1 MTRLKGHVGI
11 VVAGVVLAVLAALSI
26 LAVLPGMAEAQEEAE
41 AQEDMGPTVS
51 VEAEQNSTTTDDE
64 KGASATTRFV
74 VEPGDSLWSISEE
87 HIGPGA
93 TPEQIA
99 YEVERIFELNR
110 DQIGENPNLI
120 FPGQKFFLVSAAPGG
135 AAAAPEQPVA
145 VAEQQAPEPIVV
157 ESERVSDS
165 PAAEDAAIENVVP
178 EDGVSEGAVSEDA
191 ISAALPSRDQ
201 NDEQAESAPAE
212 STPAESTPAEST
224 PAESAPAE
232 SLPAESLPAESAAP
246 ATTAGSIGDSV
257 LEAYNSLN
265 GERPLLGVGILAL
278 TLIVALLMAWRL
290 PMRRNVEDPQA
301 WGIPQQQYYE
311 NYAPAEAP
319 RQAPPETAIGPEGE
333 PSGSASGSASG
344 AASGPPPEEAPREP
358 SVNSNSTSPAAN
370 GAEEDVVAEGNGA
383 MAEGNGAAASSPEGE
398 RLRRIR
404 HLKRISQG
412 RSPSGWRG
420 G

>member
-1 MTRLKGHVGI
+1 
-11 VVAGVVLAVLAALSI
+11 
-26 LAVLPGMAEAQEEAE
+26 MAEAQEEAE
-41 AQEDMGPTVS
+41 AQEDMGPTAS
-51 VEAEQNSTTTDDE
+51 VEAEQNSTTDDE
-64 KGASATTRFV
+64 KGASATPRLV

-120 FPGQKFFLVSAAPGG
+120 FPGQEFFLVSAAPGG

-145 VAEQQAPEPIVV
+145 VTEQQQAPEPIVV
-157 ESERVSDS
+157 ESEGVSDS

-191 ISAALPSRDQ
+191 IPAAPPTRDQ
-201 NDEQAESAPAE
+201 TDEQAESAPAESVTAESAPAE
-212 STPAESTPAEST
+212 STPAES
-224 PAESAPAE
+224 
-232 SLPAESLPAESAAP
+232 AAP
-246 ATTAGSIGDSV
+246 ATTAESIGDSV
-257 LEAYNSLN
+257 LEAYNNLK
-265 GERPLLGVGILAL
+265 GERRLLGVGILAL

-290 PMRRNVEDPQA
+290 PMRRNIEGSQV
-301 WGIPQQQYYE
+301 WGIPQQYYE

-319 RQAPPETAIGPEGE
+319 RQAPPETARGPEGE
-333 PSGSASGSASG
+333 PSDAASTT
-344 AASGPPPEEAPREP
+344 ASGPPPEESQREP
-358 SVNSNSTSPAAN
+358 SVNSNGTSPAAN
-370 GAEEDVVAEGNGA
+370 GAEEDVL
-383 MAEGNGAAASSPEGE
+383 AEGNGAAASSPDRE

-404 HLKRISQG
+404 HLRKISQR

>member
-1 MTRLKGHVGI
+1 
-11 VVAGVVLAVLAALSI
+11 
-26 LAVLPGMAEAQEEAE
+26 MAEAQEEAE
-41 AQEDMGPTVS
+41 AQEDMGPTAS
-51 VEAEQNSTTTDDE
+51 VEAEQNSTTDDE
-64 KGASATTRFV
+64 KGASATTRLV

-120 FPGQKFFLVSAAPGG
+120 FPGQEFFLVSAAPGG

-145 VAEQQAPEPIVV
+145 VAEQQQAPTPIVV
-157 ESERVSDS
+157 ESEGVSDS
-165 PAAEDAAIENVVP
+165 PAAEDAAIEDVVP

-191 ISAALPSRDQ
+191 IPTALPSRDQ
-201 NDEQAESAPAE
+201 TDEQAESAPAE
-212 STPAESTPAEST
+212 SVT
-224 PAESAPAE
+224 AESAPAE
-232 SLPAESLPAESAAP
+232 STPAESAAP

-257 LEAYNSLN
+257 LEAYNNLK
-265 GERPLLGVGILAL
+265 GERRLLGVGILAL

-319 RQAPPETAIGPEGE
+319 LEAPPETARGPEGE
-333 PSGSASGSASG
+333 PNGAANGAASG
-344 AASGPPPEEAPREP
+344 AASGPPPEEATPEP
-358 SVNSNSTSPAAN
+358 SVSSNSTSPAAN
-370 GAEEDVVAEGNGA
+370 GAEEDVVAESSDV
-383 MAEGNGAAASSPEGE
+383 AEGGAVAASSPDRE

-404 HLKRISQG
+404 HLRRISQR

>member
-1 MTRLKGHVGI
+1 
-11 VVAGVVLAVLAALSI
+11 
-26 LAVLPGMAEAQEEAE
+26 
-41 AQEDMGPTVS
+41 
-51 VEAEQNSTTTDDE
+51 
-64 KGASATTRFV
+64 V

-93 TPEQIA
+93 PPEQIA

-120 FPGQKFFLVSAAPGG
+120 FPGQEFFLVSAAPGG

-157 ESERVSDS
+157 ESDTPSDS

-191 ISAALPSRDQ
+191 IPAALPSRDQ
-201 NDEQAESAPAE
+201 TDERAESA
-212 STPAESTPAEST
+212 

-232 SLPAESLPAESAAP
+232 SAPAESAPAESVPAESAAP

-257 LEAYNSLN
+257 LEAYNNLK
-265 GERPLLGVGILAL
+265 GERRLLGVGILAL

-319 RQAPPETAIGPEGE
+319 RQAPPETARGPEGE
-333 PSGSASGSASG
+333 PNGAASG
-344 AASGPPPEEAPREP
+344 AASGPPPEEATPEP
-358 SVNSNSTSPAAN
+358 SVSSNSTSPAAN
-370 GAEEDVVAEGNGA
+370 GAEEDVL
-383 MAEGNGAAASSPEGE
+383 AEGNGAAASSPERE

-404 HLKRISQG
+404 HLRRISQR

>member
-1 MTRLKGHVGI
+1 
-11 VVAGVVLAVLAALSI
+11 
-26 LAVLPGMAEAQEEAE
+26 MAEAQEEAE

-51 VEAEQNSTTTDDE
+51 VEAEQNSTTDDE
-64 KGASATTRFV
+64 KGASATTRLV

-93 TPEQIA
+93 PPEQIA
-99 YEVERIFELNR
+99 YEVERIYELNR

-120 FPGQKFFLVSAAPGG
+120 FPGQEFFLVSAAPGG

-145 VAEQQAPEPIVV
+145 VTEQQQAPEPIVV
-157 ESERVSDS
+157 ESEGVSDS
-165 PAAEDAAIENVVP
+165 SAAEDAAIENVVP

-191 ISAALPSRDQ
+191 ILAAPPTRDQ
-201 NDEQAESAPAE
+201 AE
-212 STPAESTPAEST
+212 STPAES
-224 PAESAPAE
+224 
-232 SLPAESLPAESAAP
+232 ESAAP

-257 LEAYNSLN
+257 LEAYNTLK
-265 GERPLLGVGILAL
+265 GERRLLGVGILAL

-319 RQAPPETAIGPEGE
+319 RQAPPETARGPEGE
-333 PSGSASGSASG
+333 PNGAASG
-344 AASGPPPEEAPREP
+344 AASGPPPEESQREP
-358 SVNSNSTSPAAN
+358 SVNSNGTSPAAN
-370 GAEEDVVAEGNGA
+370 GAEEDVL
-383 MAEGNGAAASSPEGE
+383 AEGNGAAASSPDRE
-398 RLRRIR
+398 RLRRVR
-404 HLKRISQG
+404 HLRRISQR
-412 RSPSGWRG
+412 RSPSDWRG

>member
-1 MTRLKGHVGI
+1 
-11 VVAGVVLAVLAALSI
+11 
-26 LAVLPGMAEAQEEAE
+26 MAEAQEHT
-41 AQEDMGPTVS
+41 GPTAS
-51 VEAEQNSTTTDDE
+51 VEAEQNSTTDDENDDE
-64 KGASATTRFV
+64 KGASATPRLV
-74 VEPGDSLWSISEE
+74 VEPGDSLWSISEK
-87 HIGPGA
+87 HLGPGA

-178 EDGVSEGAVSEDA
+178 EDGVSEGAVSEGAVSEDA

-201 NDEQAESAPAE
+201 TDEQAESAPAE
-212 STPAESTPAEST
+212 SA

-232 SLPAESLPAESAAP
+232 STPTESAAP

-257 LEAYNSLN
+257 LEALNSLK
-265 GERPLLGVGILAL
+265 GERRLLGVGILAL

-290 PMRRNVEDPQA
+290 PESLKANRAARR
-301 WGIPQQQYYE
+301 
-311 NYAPAEAP
+311 
-319 RQAPPETAIGPEGE
+319 
-333 PSGSASGSASG
+333 
-344 AASGPPPEEAPREP
+344 AARHR
-358 SVNSNSTSPAAN
+358 
-370 GAEEDVVAEGNGA
+370 DR
-383 MAEGNGAAASSPEGE
+383 
-398 RLRRIR
+398 RLRRP
-404 HLKRISQG
+404 HE
-412 RSPSGWRG
+412 SPA
-420 G
+420 

>member
-1 MTRLKGHVGI
+1 LSTTRLKGHVGI

-41 AQEDMGPTVS
+41 AQEDTGPTAS
-51 VEAEQNSTTTDDE
+51 VEAEQNSTTDDE
-64 KGASATTRFV
+64 KGASATPRLV

-120 FPGQKFFLVSAAPGG
+120 FPGQEFFLVSAAPGG
-135 AAAAPEQPVA
+135 AAAAPEQPIA
-145 VAEQQAPEPIVV
+145 VAEQQQAPTPIVV
-157 ESERVSDS
+157 ESEGVSDS

-191 ISAALPSRDQ
+191 IPAALPSRDQ
-201 NDEQAESAPAE
+201 TDEQAESAPAE
-212 STPAESTPAEST
+212 SA

-232 SLPAESLPAESAAP
+232 STPAESAAP

-257 LEAYNSLN
+257 LEAYNNLK
-265 GERPLLGVGILAL
+265 GDRRLLGVGILAL

-319 RQAPPETAIGPEGE
+319 RQAPPETAGGSEGE
-333 PSGSASGSASG
+333 PNGAASG
-344 AASGPPPEEAPREP
+344 AASGVASGPPPEEAPREP
-358 SVNSNSTSPAAN
+358 SVNSTSPAAN
-370 GAEEDVVAEGNGA
+370 GAEEDVVAESSDV
-383 MAEGNGAAASSPEGE
+383 AEGAAVAASDPGQE
-398 RLRRIR
+398 RLKRVRHLRRI
-404 HLKRISQG
+404 SQR

-420 G
+420 GQR

>member
-1 MTRLKGHVGI
+1 LSTTRLKGHVGI

-26 LAVLPGMAEAQEEAE
+26 LAVLPGMAEAQEEAQ
-41 AQEDMGPTVS
+41 AQEDTGPTAS
-51 VEAEQNSTTTDDE
+51 VEAEQNSTTDDE
-64 KGASATTRFV
+64 KGASATPRLV

-87 HIGPGA
+87 HIGLGA

-120 FPGQKFFLVSAAPGG
+120 FPGQEFFLVSAAPGG

-145 VAEQQAPEPIVV
+145 VAEQQQAPEPIVV
-157 ESERVSDS
+157 ESEGVSDS
-165 PAAEDAAIENVVP
+165 PAAENAAIENVVP

-191 ISAALPSRDQ
+191 IPTALPSRDQ
-201 NDEQAESAPAE
+201 TDEQAESAPAESVTAESAPAESAPAE
-212 STPAESTPAEST
+212 STPAES
-224 PAESAPAE
+224 
-232 SLPAESLPAESAAP
+232 AAP
-246 ATTAGSIGDSV
+246 ATTAESIGDSV
-257 LEAYNSLN
+257 LEAYNNLK
-265 GERPLLGVGILAL
+265 GERRLLGVGILAL

-290 PMRRNVEDPQA
+290 PMRRNVENPQA

-319 RQAPPETAIGPEGE
+319 RQAPPETARGPEGE
-333 PSGSASGSASG
+333 PNGAASG

-358 SVNSNSTSPAAN
+358 SVNSTSPAAN
-370 GAEEDVVAEGNGA
+370 GAEEDVVAESSDV
-383 MAEGNGAAASSPEGE
+383 AEGGAVAASDPGQQ
-398 RLRRIR
+398 RLKRVRHLRRI
-404 HLKRISQG
+404 SQR

>member
-1 MTRLKGHVGI
+1 LSTTRLKGHVGI
-11 VVAGVVLAVLAALSI
+11 VIAGVVLAVLAALSI
-26 LAVLPGMAEAQEEAE
+26 LAVLPGVAEAQEEAE
-41 AQEDMGPTVS
+41 TQEDMGPTAS
-51 VEAEQNSTTTDDE
+51 VEAEQNSTTDDE
-64 KGASATTRFV
+64 KGASATTRLV

-99 YEVERIFELNR
+99 YEVEKIFELNR

-120 FPGQKFFLVSAAPGG
+120 FPGQEFFLVSAAPGG

-145 VAEQQAPEPIVV
+145 VAEQQQAPEPIVV
-157 ESERVSDS
+157 ESEGVSDS

-191 ISAALPSRDQ
+191 IPAAPPTRDQ
-201 NDEQAESAPAE
+201 ADEQAESAPAE
-212 STPAESTPAEST
+212 SA

-232 SLPAESLPAESAAP
+232 SAPAESAPAESVPAESAAP

-257 LEAYNSLN
+257 LEAYNNLK
-265 GERPLLGVGILAL
+265 GERRLLGVGILAL
-278 TLIVALLMAWRL
+278 TLIVAILMAWRL

-319 RQAPPETAIGPEGE
+319 RQASPETARGPEGE
-333 PSGSASGSASG
+333 PNGAASG
-344 AASGPPPEEAPREP
+344 AASGPPSEESQREP
-358 SVNSNSTSPAAN
+358 SVNSNGTSPAAN
-370 GAEEDVVAEGNGA
+370 GAEEDVVAEGTA
-383 MAEGNGAAASSPEGE
+383 VAASSPDRE

-404 HLKRISQG
+404 HLRRISQR
-412 RSPSGWRG
+412 RSPSDWRG

>member
-1 MTRLKGHVGI
+1 LSTTRLKGHVGI
-11 VVAGVVLAVLAALSI
+11 VIAGVVLAVLAALSI
-26 LAVLPGMAEAQEEAE
+26 LAVLPGVAEAQEEAE
-41 AQEDMGPTVS
+41 AQEDMGPTAS
-51 VEAEQNSTTTDDE
+51 VEAEQNSTTDDE
-64 KGASATTRFV
+64 KGASATTRLV

-120 FPGQKFFLVSAAPGG
+120 FPGQEFFLVSAAPGS

-145 VAEQQAPEPIVV
+145 VAEQQQAPEPIVV
-157 ESERVSDS
+157 ESEGVSDS
-165 PAAEDAAIENVVP
+165 PAAENAAIESVVP
-178 EDGVSEGAVSEDA
+178 EDVVSEGAVSEDA
-191 ISAALPSRDQ
+191 IPVATPSRDQ
-201 NDEQAESAPAE
+201 TDEQAESAPAE
-212 STPAESTPAEST
+212 S
-224 PAESAPAE
+224 APAE
-232 SLPAESLPAESAAP
+232 SVTAESAAP

-257 LEAYNSLN
+257 LEAYNNLK
-265 GERPLLGVGILAL
+265 GERRLLGVGILAL

-319 RQAPPETAIGPEGE
+319 RQAPPETARGPEGE
-333 PSGSASGSASG
+333 PNGAASG
-344 AASGPPPEEAPREP
+344 AASGPPPEESQREP
-358 SVNSNSTSPAAN
+358 SVNSNGTSPAAN
-370 GAEEDVVAEGNGA
+370 GAEEDVVAESSDV
-383 MAEGNGAAASSPEGE
+383 AEGTAVAASDPGQE
-398 RLRRIR
+398 RLKRVRHLRRISR
-404 HLKRISQG
+404 R
-412 RSPSGWRG
+412 RSPSDWRG

>member
-1 MTRLKGHVGI
+1 
-11 VVAGVVLAVLAALSI
+11 
-26 LAVLPGMAEAQEEAE
+26 MAEAQEEAE

-51 VEAEQNSTTTDDE
+51 VEAEQNSTTDDE

-120 FPGQKFFLVSAAPGG
+120 FPGQEFFLVSAAPGG

-145 VAEQQAPEPIVV
+145 VAEQQAPEPIVD
-157 ESERVSDS
+157 ESEGVSDS
-165 PAAEDAAIENVVP
+165 PAAENAVSVFEDVVP

-191 ISAALPSRDQ
+191 IPAALPSRDQ
-201 NDEQAESAPAE
+201 TDEQAESAPAE
-212 STPAESTPAEST
+212 SAPAEST
-224 PAESAPAE
+224 
-232 SLPAESLPAESAAP
+232 PAESAAP

-257 LEAYNSLN
+257 LEALNSLK
-265 GERPLLGVGILAL
+265 GERRLLGVGILAL

-319 RQAPPETAIGPEGE
+319 RQAPPETARGPEGE
-333 PSGSASGSASG
+333 LNGAASG
-344 AASGPPPEEAPREP
+344 AASGPLPEESQREP
-358 SVNSNSTSPAAN
+358 SVNSN
-370 GAEEDVVAEGNGA
+370 D
-383 MAEGNGAAASSPEGE
+383 
-398 RLRRIR
+398 
-404 HLKRISQG
+404 
-412 RSPSGWRG
+412 
-420 G
+420 

>member
-1 MTRLKGHVGI
+1 LSTTRLKGHVGI

-51 VEAEQNSTTTDDE
+51 VEAEQNSTTDDE

-120 FPGQKFFLVSAAPGG
+120 FPGQEFFLVSAAPGG

-157 ESERVSDS
+157 ESEGVSDS

-191 ISAALPSRDQ
+191 IPTALPSRDQ
-201 NDEQAESAPAE
+201 TDEQAESAPAESVTAESAPAE
-212 STPAESTPAEST
+212 STPAEST
-224 PAESAPAE
+224 
-232 SLPAESLPAESAAP
+232 P

-257 LEAYNSLN
+257 LEAYNNLK
-265 GERPLLGVGILAL
+265 GERRLLGVGILAL

-290 PMRRNVEDPQA
+290 PMRRNVEGPQA

-319 RQAPPETAIGPEGE
+319 RQAPPETARGPEGE
-333 PSGSASGSASG
+333 PNGAASG
-344 AASGPPPEEAPREP
+344 AASGPPPEESQREP
-358 SVNSNSTSPAAN
+358 SVNSNGTSPAAN
-370 GAEEDVVAEGNGA
+370 GAEEDVL
-383 MAEGNGAAASSPEGE
+383 AEGNGAAASSPERE

-404 HLKRISQG
+404 HLRRISQR

>member
-1 MTRLKGHVGI
+1 MSTTRLKGHVGI

-41 AQEDMGPTVS
+41 AQEHTGPTAS
-51 VEAEQNSTTTDDE
+51 VEAEQNSTTDDE
-64 KGASATTRFV
+64 KGASATPRLV
-74 VEPGDSLWSISEE
+74 VEPGDSLWSISEK

-120 FPGQKFFLVSAAPGG
+120 FPGQEFFLVSAAPGG

-145 VAEQQAPEPIVV
+145 VAEQQQAPTPIVV
-157 ESERVSDS
+157 ESEGVSDS
-165 PAAEDAAIENVVP
+165 PAAENAAIEDVVP

-191 ISAALPSRDQ
+191 IPAALPSRDQ
-201 NDEQAESAPAE
+201 TDEQAESAPAE
-212 STPAESTPAEST
+212 SA

-232 SLPAESLPAESAAP
+232 STPTESAAP

-257 LEAYNSLN
+257 LEALNSLK
-265 GERPLLGVGILAL
+265 GERRLLGVGILAL

-319 RQAPPETAIGPEGE
+319 RQAPPETAREPEGE
-333 PSGSASGSASG
+333 PSGAASG

>member
-1 MTRLKGHVGI
+1 

-41 AQEDMGPTVS
+41 AQGHTGLTAS
-51 VEAEQNSTTTDDE
+51 VEAEQNSTTDYE

-87 HIGPGA
+87 HIDPGA

-99 YEVERIFELNR
+99 YEVERIYELNR

-120 FPGQKFFLVSAAPGG
+120 FPGQEFFLVSPAPGG
-135 AAAAPEQPVA
+135 AASAPEQPVA
-145 VAEQQAPEPIVV
+145 VAEQQQAPEPIVV
-157 ESERVSDS
+157 ESEGVSDS
-165 PAAEDAAIENVVP
+165 PAAGDAAIENVVP
-178 EDGVSEGAVSEDA
+178 EEGVPEGAVSEDA
-191 ISAALPSRDQ
+191 IPAAPPTRDQ
-201 NDEQAESAPAE
+201 TDEQAQSAPAESVTAESAPAE
-212 STPAESTPAEST
+212 ST
-224 PAESAPAE
+224 
-232 SLPAESLPAESAAP
+232 PAESAAP

-257 LEAYNSLN
+257 LEALN
-265 GERPLLGVGILAL
+265 NLKVERRLLGVGILAL
-278 TLIVALLMAWRL
+278 TLIVAILMAWRL
-290 PMRRNVEDPQA
+290 PMRRNVEDLQA
-301 WGIPQQQYYE
+301 WGVPQQQYYE

-319 RQAPPETAIGPEGE
+319 RQAPPETAREPAGGLEGE
-333 PSGSASGSASG
+333 PSG

-358 SVNSNSTSPAAN
+358 SVSSNSTSPAAS
-370 GAEEDVVAEGNGA
+370 GAEEDVLAEGNGA

-404 HLKRISQG
+404 HLRRISQR

>member
-1 MTRLKGHVGI
+1 
-11 VVAGVVLAVLAALSI
+11 
-26 LAVLPGMAEAQEEAE
+26 
-41 AQEDMGPTVS
+41 
-51 VEAEQNSTTTDDE
+51 
-64 KGASATTRFV
+64 V

-93 TPEQIA
+93 TPEQVA

-120 FPGQKFFLVSAAPGG
+120 FPGQEFFLVSAAPGG

-145 VAEQQAPEPIVV
+145 VAEQQQAPEPIVV
-157 ESERVSDS
+157 ESEGVFDS
-165 PAAEDAAIENVVP
+165 PAAEGAAIENVVP
-178 EDGVSEGAVSEDA
+178 EDDVSEGAVSEDA
-191 ISAALPSRDQ
+191 IPAATPSRNQ
-201 NDEQAESAPAE
+201 TDEQAESAPAE
-212 STPAESTPAEST
+212 SA

-232 SLPAESLPAESAAP
+232 SAPAESAPAESVPAESAAP

-257 LEAYNSLN
+257 LEAYNNLK
-265 GERPLLGVGILAL
+265 GERRLLGVGILAL

-319 RQAPPETAIGPEGE
+319 RQAPPETARGPEGE
-333 PSGSASGSASG
+333 PNGAASG
-344 AASGPPPEEAPREP
+344 AASGPPPEESQREP
-358 SVNSNSTSPAAN
+358 SVNSNDTSPAAN
-370 GAEEDVVAEGNGA
+370 GAEEDVVAEGTA
-383 MAEGNGAAASSPEGE
+383 VAASSPDRE

-404 HLKRISQG
+404 HLRRIRQR
-412 RSPSGWRG
+412 RSSSEWRG

>member
-1 MTRLKGHVGI
+1 
-11 VVAGVVLAVLAALSI
+11 
-26 LAVLPGMAEAQEEAE
+26 
-41 AQEDMGPTVS
+41 
-51 VEAEQNSTTTDDE
+51 
-64 KGASATTRFV
+64 V

-93 TPEQIA
+93 PPEQIA

-120 FPGQKFFLVSAAPGG
+120 FPGQEFFLVSAAPGG

-157 ESERVSDS
+157 ESDTPSDS

-191 ISAALPSRDQ
+191 IPAALPSRDQ
-201 NDEQAESAPAE
+201 TDERAESAPAESAPAESAPAE
-212 STPAESTPAEST
+212 ST
-224 PAESAPAE
+224 
-232 SLPAESLPAESAAP
+232 PAESAAP

-257 LEAYNSLN
+257 LEAYNNLK
-265 GERPLLGVGILAL
+265 GDRRLLGVGILAL

-319 RQAPPETAIGPEGE
+319 RQAPPETARGPEGE
-333 PSGSASGSASG
+333 PNGAASG
-344 AASGPPPEEAPREP
+344 AASGPPPEESQREP
-358 SVNSNSTSPAAN
+358 SVNSNDTSPAAN
-370 GAEEDVVAEGNGA
+370 GAEEDVVAEGTA
-383 MAEGNGAAASSPEGE
+383 VAASSPDRE

-404 HLKRISQG
+404 HLRRISQR
-412 RSPSGWRG
+412 RSPSEWRG

>member
-1 MTRLKGHVGI
+1 
-11 VVAGVVLAVLAALSI
+11 
-26 LAVLPGMAEAQEEAE
+26 MAEAQEEAE
-41 AQEDMGPTVS
+41 AQEDTGPTAS
-51 VEAEQNSTTTDDE
+51 VEAEQNSTTDDE
-64 KGASATTRFV
+64 KGASATPRLV

-93 TPEQIA
+93 PPEQIA

-120 FPGQKFFLVSAAPGG
+120 FPGQEFFLVSAAPGG

-145 VAEQQAPEPIVV
+145 VAEQQQAPEPIVV
-157 ESERVSDS
+157 ESEGVSDS
-165 PAAEDAAIENVVP
+165 LAAPAAEDAAIENVVP
-178 EDGVSEGAVSEDA
+178 EEGVSEGAVSEDA
-191 ISAALPSRDQ
+191 IPAAPPTRDQ
-201 NDEQAESAPAE
+201 TDEQAESAPAESAPAESAPAE
-212 STPAESTPAEST
+212 STPAES
-224 PAESAPAE
+224 
-232 SLPAESLPAESAAP
+232 AAP
-246 ATTAGSIGDSV
+246 ATTAGTIGDSV
-257 LEAYNSLN
+257 LEALN
-265 GERPLLGVGILAL
+265 NLKGDRRLLGMGILAL

-319 RQAPPETAIGPEGE
+319 RQAPPETARGPEGE
-333 PSGSASGSASG
+333 PNGAASG
-344 AASGPPPEEAPREP
+344 AASGPPPEEATPEP
-358 SVNSNSTSPAAN
+358 SVVSSNSTSPAAS
-370 GAEEDVVAEGNGA
+370 GAEEDVLAEANGA
-383 MAEGNGAAASSPEGE
+383 MAEGNGAAASSPDQE

-404 HLKRISQG
+404 HLRRISQR

>member
-1 MTRLKGHVGI
+1 LSTTRLKGHVGI
-11 VVAGVVLAVLAALSI
+11 VIAGVVLAVLAALSI
-26 LAVLPGMAEAQEEAE
+26 LAVLPGVAEAQEEAE
-41 AQEDMGPTVS
+41 AQEDMGPTAS
-51 VEAEQNSTTTDDE
+51 VEAEQNSTTDDE
-64 KGASATTRFV
+64 KGASATTRLV

-120 FPGQKFFLVSAAPGG
+120 FPGQEFFLVSAAPGG

-145 VAEQQAPEPIVV
+145 VAEQQQAPEPIVV
-157 ESERVSDS
+157 ESEGVSDS
-165 PAAEDAAIENVVP
+165 PAAENAAIESVVP
-178 EDGVSEGAVSEDA
+178 EDDVSEGAVSEDA
-191 ISAALPSRDQ
+191 IPVATPSRDQ
-201 NDEQAESAPAE
+201 TDEQAESAPAE
-212 STPAESTPAEST
+212 SA

-232 SLPAESLPAESAAP
+232 SAPAESVTAESAAP

-257 LEAYNSLN
+257 LEAYNNLK
-265 GERPLLGVGILAL
+265 GERRLLGVGILAL

-319 RQAPPETAIGPEGE
+319 RQAPPETARGPEGE
-333 PSGSASGSASG
+333 PNGAASG
-344 AASGPPPEEAPREP
+344 AASGPPPEESQREP
-358 SVNSNSTSPAAN
+358 SVNSNGTSPAAN
-370 GAEEDVVAEGNGA
+370 GAEEDVVAEGTA
-383 MAEGNGAAASSPEGE
+383 VAASSPDRE

-404 HLKRISQG
+404 HLRRISQR
-412 RSPSGWRG
+412 RSPSEWRG

>member
-1 MTRLKGHVGI
+1 LSTTRLKGHVGI
-11 VVAGVVLAVLAALSI
+11 VIAGVVLALLAALSI

-41 AQEDMGPTVS
+41 AQEDMGPTAS
-51 VEAEQNSTTTDDE
+51 VEAEQNSTTDDE
-64 KGASATTRFV
+64 KGASATTRLV

-93 TPEQIA
+93 TPEQVA

-120 FPGQKFFLVSAAPGG
+120 FPGQEFFLVSAAPGS

-145 VAEQQAPEPIVV
+145 VAEQQRAPEPIVV
-157 ESERVSDS
+157 ESEGVSDS

-178 EDGVSEGAVSEDA
+178 EDDVSEGAISEDA
-191 ISAALPSRDQ
+191 IPAATPSRDQ
-201 NDEQAESAPAE
+201 TDEQAESAPAE
-212 STPAESTPAEST
+212 SA

-232 SLPAESLPAESAAP
+232 SVPAESAAP

-257 LEAYNSLN
+257 LEAYNNLK
-265 GERPLLGVGILAL
+265 GERRLLGVGILAL

-319 RQAPPETAIGPEGE
+319 RQASPETAGGPEGE
-333 PSGSASGSASG
+333 PNGAASG
-344 AASGPPPEEAPREP
+344 AASGPPPEESQREP
-358 SVNSNSTSPAAN
+358 SVNSNGTSPAAAS
-370 GAEEDVVAEGNGA
+370 GAEEHVV
-383 MAEGNGAAASSPEGE
+383 AASSPDRE

-404 HLKRISQG
+404 HLRRISQR
-412 RSPSGWRG
+412 RSPSDWRG

>member
-1 MTRLKGHVGI
+1 LSTTRLKGHVGI

-41 AQEDMGPTVS
+41 AQEDTGPTAS
-51 VEAEQNSTTTDDE
+51 VEAEQNSTTDDE
-64 KGASATTRFV
+64 KGASATPRLV

-120 FPGQKFFLVSAAPGG
+120 FPGQEFFLVSAAPGG

-157 ESERVSDS
+157 ESEGVSDS

-191 ISAALPSRDQ
+191 IPAALPSRDQ
-201 NDEQAESAPAE
+201 TDERAESA
-212 STPAESTPAEST
+212 

-232 SLPAESLPAESAAP
+232 SAPAESAAP

-257 LEAYNSLN
+257 LEAYNNLK
-265 GERPLLGVGILAL
+265 GDRRLLGVGILAL

-301 WGIPQQQYYE
+301 WGLPQQQYYE

-319 RQAPPETAIGPEGE
+319 RQAPPETAGGSEGE
-333 PSGSASGSASG
+333 PNGAASG
-344 AASGPPPEEAPREP
+344 AASGVASGPPPEEAPREP
-358 SVNSNSTSPAAN
+358 SVNSTSPAAN
-370 GAEEDVVAEGNGA
+370 GAEEDVVAESSDV
-383 MAEGNGAAASSPEGE
+383 AEGGAVAASDPGQQ
-398 RLRRIR
+398 RLKRVRHLRRI
-404 HLKRISQG
+404 SQR
-412 RSPSGWRG
+412 RSPSGWQG
-420 G
+420 GQR